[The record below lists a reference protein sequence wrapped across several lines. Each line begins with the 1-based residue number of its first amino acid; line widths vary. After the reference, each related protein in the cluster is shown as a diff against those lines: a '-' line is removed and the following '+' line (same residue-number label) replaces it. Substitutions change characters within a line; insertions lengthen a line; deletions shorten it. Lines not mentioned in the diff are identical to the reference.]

1 MGRSSPWFSLEQ
13 TTSSGLVL
21 HSRRAPEVGLC
32 PDMAAGA
39 SAQIGRFSS
48 SLPHGAQFRTGVAAG
63 LTGEESQGVV
73 RLATHP
79 T

>member
-1 MGRSSPWFSLEQ
+1 MDRSSPWFSLEKP
-13 TTSSGLVL
+13 TSSGLVL
-21 HSRRAPEVGLC
+21 HPRRAPKVGLC
-32 PDMAAGA
+32 PDMAVGA

-63 LTGEESQGVV
+63 LTGEESQGAM
-73 RLATHP
+73 RLAIHP